1 MAINITGLSYT
12 YANRAAPA
20 LRDVTLGFRAGEVT
34 LVVGRSGSG
43 KTTLIRCINGLIP
56 HSYKNGTLQGEI
68 RCFDQ
73 STAGLSLAQLARRVG
88 TVMQDPDK
96 QIVAARVLNEIAF
109 GLENIG
115 LPREQIIARVH
126 AAARQLRIEHLLD
139 RDTHSL
145 SGGEQQK
152 VVIAATLA
160 MQPRALLLDEPLAS
174 LDRPSAHTALALF
187 RRLADEGIAIILV
200 EHRVGEALRVTPERC
215 VALHDG
221 SVAFDG
227 DMAGFRAWLDARRET
242 RDDGAS
248 PTLRTASSGGA
259 LLLSFCD
266 VHFAYPGASGEQLGG
281 VSFDV
286 REGDVIALMG
296 PNGAGKSTL
305 CKMAIGLLRPMRGQ
319 VIVEGA
325 DAARLSVAQLARSVG
340 YVFQNPAAMLFAN
353 TLREELSFGPRNVG
367 MPDERI
373 REAIADALE
382 TVGLSQLSLDQSPFG
397 LSFGQQK
404 RIAVAGVLAMRPRV
418 LILDEP
424 TAGLDDGTAEDLMR
438 RMLGAA
444 RGPQA
449 IVMVTHDLAL
459 AQRFANRVIL
469 MAGGRI
475 VADGPPRETLE
486 DAAVMRRA
494 GLMVD
499 DVLDGSRGE

>member
-20 LRDVTLGFRAGEVT
+20 LRDVTLDFRPGEVT

-56 HSYKNGTLQGEI
+56 HSYKNGTLHGEI

-96 QIVAARVLNEIAF
+96 QIVASRVLNEIAF

-115 LPREQIIARVH
+115 LPRERIVARVH
-126 AAARQLRIEHLLD
+126 EVARQLRIEHLLD
-139 RDTHSL
+139 RDTHTL

-174 LDRPSAHTALALF
+174 LDLPSARTALALF
-187 RRLADEGIAIILV
+187 RRLADEGIAVVLV
-200 EHRVGEALRVTPERC
+200 EHRVAEALRVAPERC

-227 DMAGFRAWLDARRET
+227 DTAGFRAWLDARHKT
-242 RDDGAS
+242 QDDGAS
-248 PTLRTASSGGA
+248 PVSRPASSVNSA
-259 LLLSFCD
+259 SLLSFYD

-305 CKMAIGLLRPMRGQ
+305 CKMAIGLLRPARGR
-319 VIVEGA
+319 VIVAGE
-325 DAARLSVAQLARSVG
+325 DAARLTVAQLARKVG

-367 MPDERI
+367 MPEDRM

-382 TVGLSQLSLDQSPFG
+382 TVGLSHLSLDQSPFG

-404 RIAVAGVLAMRPRV
+404 RVAVAGVLAMQPRV

-424 TAGLDDGTAEDLMR
+424 TAGLDDGAAEDLLCR
-438 RMLGAA
+438 LLRAA

-459 AQRFANRVIL
+459 ARRFANRVVL

-475 VADGPPRETLE
+475 VADGPPRDTLE
-486 DAAVMRRA
+486 NDEAMRRA
-494 GLMVD
+494 GLIAAEP
-499 DVLDGSRGE
+499 LASG

>member
-1 MAINITGLSYT
+1 MAINITHLSYT
-12 YANRAAPA
+12 YANRTTPA
-20 LRDVTLGFRAGEVT
+20 LHDVTLDFRPGQVT

-56 HSYKNGTLQGEI
+56 HSYKHGTLRGEI
-68 RCFDQ
+68 RCFEQ
-73 STAGLSLAQLARRVG
+73 STAGLSLAQLARHVG

-115 LPREQIIARVH
+115 LPREQIVARVH
-126 AAARQLRIEHLLD
+126 EAARRLRIEHLLN

-174 LDRPSAHTALALF
+174 LDLPSARAALTLF
-187 RRLADEGIAIILV
+187 RQLADQGIAVILV
-200 EHRVGEALRVTPERC
+200 EHRVTEALRVTPEHC
-215 VALHDG
+215 VALQDG
-221 SVAFDG
+221 TIAFEG
-227 DMAGFRAWLDARRET
+227 DSAGLRAWLDARRGMQEGGAF
-242 RDDGAS
+242 RRLASAGDGA
-248 PTLRTASSGGA
+248 PV
-259 LLLSFCD
+259 LSFRD
-266 VHFAYPGASGEQLGG
+266 VRFAYPGASTEQIAG
-281 VSFDV
+281 VSLDV

-305 CKMAIGLLRPMRGQ
+305 CKMAIGLLRPAHGR
-319 VIVEGA
+319 VIVVGE
-325 DAARLSVAQLARSVG
+325 DAARLSVAQLARKVG

-367 MPDERI
+367 IAEDRLQQV
-373 REAIADALE
+373 IADALE
-382 TVGLSQLSLDQSPFG
+382 TVGLEHLSLDQSPFG

-404 RIAVAGVLAMRPRV
+404 RVAVASVLAMQPHV

-424 TAGLDDGTAEDLMR
+424 TAGLDSGAAEDMLHR
-438 RMLGAA
+438 LLGAQ
-444 RGPQA
+444 RGPRA

-459 AQRFANRVIL
+459 ARRFANRVIL
-469 MAGGRI
+469 MADGRI
-475 VADGPPRETLE
+475 VADGAPSDTL
-486 DAAVMRRA
+486 DNPTVMRRA
-494 GLMVD
+494 GLT
-499 DVLDGSRGE
+499 LDESPTYD